1 MKLTLLGMVALFGI
15 VALLT
20 IITEYLRGN
29 LVAAHMSGE
38 EHDHR
43 R

>member
-1 MKLTLLGMVALFGI
+1 MKVTLLGMVAIFGM

-29 LVAAHMSGE
+29 LVLANMSGE
-38 EHDHR
+38 EHDGR

>member
-1 MKLTLLGMVALFGI
+1 MKLTLLGMVAILGL

-20 IITEYLRGN
+20 IITEHLRGN
-29 LVAAHMSGE
+29 LVAGNIGGE

-43 R
+43 